1 MQMRRKRET
10 VSEEEIE
17 EVRSFLCSYQLC
29 ADMLGL
35 RQFERRRRRRDEE
48 EMDFDDLL
56 AGDEAFWRA
65 RMLAVRSFVSEMR
78 NGREKLMIY
87 YYFLQGE
94 RIEHASETL
103 NVSRR
108 TGYRMLQRG
117 LCSAALLYQKKK
129 KINGNFGLST

>member
-48 EMDFDDLL
+48 EMNFDDLL

-87 YYFLQGE
+87 YYFLRGE

-103 NVSRR
+103 GVSRR
-108 TGYRMLQRG
+108 TGYRMLHRG
-117 LCSAALLYQKKK
+117 LCSATLLYQKKK
-129 KINGNFGLST
+129 KNNVDFRLFT